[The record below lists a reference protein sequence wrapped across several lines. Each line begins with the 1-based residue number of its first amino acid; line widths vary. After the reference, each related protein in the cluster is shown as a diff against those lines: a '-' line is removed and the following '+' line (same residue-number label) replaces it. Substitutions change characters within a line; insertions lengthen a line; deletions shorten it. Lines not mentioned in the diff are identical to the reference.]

1 MGNSA
6 RAVIDRKQR
15 FVAALSAFMELLDKK
30 SKSRKENREDEKQ
43 KSKTHAFCGGNDDS
57 GGERNLLCMESREE
71 EKNRRYGDKKTCI

>member
-30 SKSRKENREDEKQ
+30 SKSSRKENREDEQ
-43 KSKTHAFCGGNDDS
+43 
-57 GGERNLLCMESREE
+57 
-71 EKNRRYGDKKTCI
+71 